1 MSVGLTIS
9 VGADRIDGRRS
20 MKRSI
25 VLIHGAWLA
34 PRSWENFE
42 TYFKEK
48 AYDVFVPEWPRKADG
63 VEAQRRDPSALAG
76 LGIKEIVDHLEGYVR
91 QIPEPPVIVG
101 HSFGG
106 LFTLML
112 LDRGVGAAGVAMD
125 PAPPKGIL
133 TLPPSQL
140 KSASPALAHPSTRNT
155 TVTLTLDQFTYGFVN
170 TFTDEDA
177 RNAYD
182 RYAVPETGR
191 IFYQAAFA
199 NFNPHAENRVDYA
212 KADRAPLLITAG
224 EKDHTVPASVSRSI
238 YKKYAKSPARTDLLE
253 LSGRPHL
260 LMAGEGWEEVA
271 AKVHV
276 WIESVYATAEAK
288 PGAGAAVS

>member
-1 MSVGLTIS
+1 
-9 VGADRIDGRRS
+9 
-20 MKRSI
+20 MKRSV

-42 TYFKEK
+42 AYFKEK
-48 AYDVFVPEWPRKADG
+48 GYEIFVPEWPRKADG
-63 VEAQRRDPSALAG
+63 VEAQRRDPSALNG
-76 LGIKEIVDHLEGYVR
+76 LGIDEIVDHLEGYVR

-112 LDRGVGAAGVAMD
+112 LDRGLGAAGVAMD
-125 PAPPKGIL
+125 PAAPKGIL

-140 KSASPALAHPSTRNT
+140 KAASPVLAHPSTRKS
-155 TVTLTLDQFTYGFVN
+155 TVMLTLDQFTYGFVN
-170 TFTDEDA
+170 TFPPDEA
-177 RNAYD
+177 KAAYD

-199 NFNPHAENRVDYA
+199 NFNPGAANRVDYA

-224 EKDHTVPASVSRSI
+224 EHDQTVPASVSRSI
-238 YKKYAKSPARTDLLE
+238 YKKYANSPARTELLE
-253 LSGRPHL
+253 LPGRSHL
-260 LMAGEGWEEVA
+260 LMAGPQWEDVA

-276 WIESVYATAEAK
+276 WIESVFAKQEARD
-288 PGAGAAVS
+288 GAAVS

>member
-1 MSVGLTIS
+1 
-9 VGADRIDGRRS
+9 
-20 MKRSI
+20 MKRSV

-42 TYFKEK
+42 AYFKEK
-48 AYDVFVPEWPRKADG
+48 GYEVLVPEWPRKADG
-63 VEAQRRDPSALAG
+63 VEAQRRDPSGIAG
-76 LGIKEIVDHLEGYVR
+76 MGIKEIVDHLEGYVR

-112 LDRGVGAAGVAMD
+112 LDRGLGAAGVAMD

-133 TLPPSQL
+133 NLPPSQL
-140 KSASPALAHPSTRNT
+140 KAASPALAHPSTRKA
-155 TVTLTLDQFTYGFVN
+155 TVALTLDQFTYGFAN
-170 TFTDEDA
+170 TFTSEDA
-177 RNAYD
+177 RKAYD

-199 NFNPHAENRVDYA
+199 NFNPHAENRVDFT

-224 EKDHTVPASVSRSI
+224 EKDNTVPASVSRAI
-238 YKKYAKSPARTDLLE
+238 HKKYAKSSARTDLLE

-260 LMAGEGWEEVA
+260 MMAGEGWEEVA
-271 AKVHV
+271 ARIHD
-276 WIESVYATAEAK
+276 WIEPLFAPAEAK
-288 PGAGAAVS
+288 AGAAVS